1 MIFGYIRVSTEKQE
15 FDRQLLALQD
25 FAQSKGISFD
35 RIFADKITGKIFHRP
50 QYDELK
56 KLIKSGDTLV
66 IKEIDRLGRD
76 WDMTA
81 AEWRYFLD
89 NDIRIIVI
97 DMPILNI
104 EGEMSLETRLIK
116 EQVFTLMLYLA
127 QKERE
132 KISQRTREALQAK
145 KASGVVLGRPTT
157 VSSHEVIALY
167 NKGLSYDEIQKQLK
181 VGRGRIADIVR
192 EAIGKGLSQARRQS
206 WRGLS

>member
-1 MIFGYIRVSTEKQE
+1 MFYGYTRVSTEKQE
-15 FDRQLLALQD
+15 VDRQTEALAEY
-25 FAQSKGISFD
+25 ARANGITFSQVFT
-35 RIFADKITGKIFHRP
+35 DKISGRTFQRP
-50 QYDELK
+50 QYEKMKSL
-56 KLIKSGDTLV
+56 LKSGDTLI

-157 VSSHEVIALY
+157 VSDYQILALY
-167 NKGLSYDEIQKQLK
+167 NKGLSYDEIQRQLR
-181 VGRGRIADIVR
+181 VGRGRIARIVR

-206 WRGLS
+206 WRG